1 MTKRPVVPC
10 QDYALFERAL
20 REHAKRDERT
30 AAEKLAVYGELYAS
44 CLELRAGF
52 APRTPEE
59 LKRRRFLKKA
69 DDRIKA
75 AEGLRPAAWRQA
87 AARG

>member
-10 QDYALFERAL
+10 QDYDLFERML

-30 AAEKLAVYGELYAS
+30 AAERLAAYGDLYAS

-52 APRTPEE
+52 GRRTPQE
-59 LKRRRFLKKA
+59 LKRRRLLRKA

-75 AEGLRPAAWRQA
+75 AEGLQPAAWRKA
-87 AARG
+87 AGRG